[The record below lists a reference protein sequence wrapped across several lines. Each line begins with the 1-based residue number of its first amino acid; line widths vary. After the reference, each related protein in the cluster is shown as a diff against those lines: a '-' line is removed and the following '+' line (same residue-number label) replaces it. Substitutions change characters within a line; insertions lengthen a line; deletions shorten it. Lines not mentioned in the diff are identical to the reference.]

1 MLEGIQ
7 IGGNEPDRFLSLPD
21 CTFKVNKLESE
32 WQLYRRMSI
41 KTGNL
46 LEITWQNGFIPA
58 APFRVGG
65 LAAMPRKAEEQG
77 IRWLAVPH
85 QPCDC

>member
-1 MLEGIQ
+1 MLEGLQ
-7 IGGNEPDRFLSLPD
+7 IRENEPDCFLSLPD
-21 CTFKVNKLESE
+21 WKFKVNKLQSE
-32 WQLYRRMSI
+32 WQLYRQVSI
-41 KTGNL
+41 EAANL

-77 IRWLAVPH
+77 I
-85 QPCDC
+85 